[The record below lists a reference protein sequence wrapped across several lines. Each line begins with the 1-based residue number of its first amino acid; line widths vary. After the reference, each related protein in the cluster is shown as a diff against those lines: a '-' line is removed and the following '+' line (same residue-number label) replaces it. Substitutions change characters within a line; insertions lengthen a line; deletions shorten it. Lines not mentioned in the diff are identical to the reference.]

1 MLHSVR
7 YKCTTGAQVLNCKI
21 CSSVTCLIVVTVT
34 LFNLCPIF
42 FLIFVQLWTPPF
54 QHPKWILV
62 LTENDQQFQILQK
75 ILKKNRFS
83 ADYTLTLTFLV
94 HSMLQVRFKFL
105 AIKIPWLRIGVRRTY
120 SYWSINCGLEGRV
133 KKCVRRTLTSI
144 HPIRCFSDVAY
155 LTYARMNHSE
165 WLLVWIIS
173 KRKKLWNLYRQFD
186 EG

>member
-1 MLHSVR
+1 MWPVSLWSPWRCLTCVQ
-7 YKCTTGAQVLNCKI
+7 YFFFNFCTTLNPAISAPQMNFGVNRKRSTI
-21 CSSVTCLIVVTVT
+21 SNSS
-34 LFNLCPIF
+34 
-42 FLIFVQLWTPPF
+42 
-54 QHPKWILV
+54 
-62 LTENDQQFQILQK
+62 K

-105 AIKIPWLRIGVRRTY
+105 AIKIPWLRIRVRRTY
-120 SYWSINCGLEGRV
+120 SYWPINCGLEGRV

-144 HPIRCFSDVAY
+144 HPIYCFSDVAY

>member
-42 FLIFVQLWTPPF
+42 NFCTTLNPAISAPQMNFGVNRKRST
-54 QHPKWILV
+54 IS
-62 LTENDQQFQILQK
+62 NSSK

-105 AIKIPWLRIGVRRTY
+105 AIKIPWLRIRVRRTY
-120 SYWSINCGLEGRV
+120 SYLSI
-133 KKCVRRTLTSI
+133 
-144 HPIRCFSDVAY
+144 
-155 LTYARMNHSE
+155 
-165 WLLVWIIS
+165 
-173 KRKKLWNLYRQFD
+173 KLWTGRTSEETCPPNPNVHSSHLLFFRCCLFNLR
-186 EG
+186 